1 MIYVKDNIQKYETVL
16 NSKIV
21 VNKLYELQTVKHMP
35 AYLKNLKL
43 W

>member
-21 VNKLYELQTVKHMP
+21 VKLYELQTVKNMP